1 MKLINFLLSFSAAAL
16 ASAFA
21 LACAAAFASA
31 AAFGMPPQESFH
43 TELQRKLEMSCMD
56 IKKSPVRY

>member
-1 MKLINFLLSFSAAAL
+1 L